1 MNTRHINAENAPAPH
16 VGYSQACEVAGAT
29 RLLYV
34 SGQIPVSA
42 TGVLSEDFEQ
52 QCRQCWANVEAQ
64 LAAAD
69 MGLDHL
75 VKVTTFLADR
85 RHAAANRRI
94 RAEVLGPRKP
104 ALTVIIAELFE
115 EGWRVEIEAIAAA

>member
-1 MNTRHINAENAPAPH
+1 MS
-16 VGYSQACEVAGAT
+16 YSQACEVTNAT

-42 TGVLSEDFEQ
+42 AGVLSPDFEQ

-64 LAAAD
+64 LAAAH
-69 MGLDHL
+69 MGLDQL

-85 RHAAANRRI
+85 RHATANRRI
-94 RAEVLGPRKP
+94 RAEVLGARTP
-104 ALTVIIAELFE
+104 ALTVIVADLFE
-115 EGWRVEIEAIAAA
+115 EGWMVEIEAVAAD